1 MTPEQRINELTRR
14 QVFYGSS
21 LVIKLNAVMGKWY
34 YKVYAWINNSQM
46 LVMSGKYTGQDPEIL
61 FKDTLLD
68 LGLKKIKLGVPLT

>member
-34 YKVYAWINNSQM
+34 YKVYAWINNSQV
-46 LVMSGKYTGQDPEIL
+46 LVMPGKYSGQDPEIL
-61 FKDTLLD
+61 FKETLLD